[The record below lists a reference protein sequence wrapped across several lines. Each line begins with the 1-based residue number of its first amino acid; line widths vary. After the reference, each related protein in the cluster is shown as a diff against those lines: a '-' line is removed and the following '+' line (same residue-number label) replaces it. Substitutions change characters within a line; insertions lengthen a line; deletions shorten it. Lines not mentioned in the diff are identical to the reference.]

1 MYCGGVTTGCWRT
14 RIGAA
19 EKLSVDTMPN
29 EEPSKSWWQTLPGI
43 VTSLTAAITAIAGL
57 VVAIKQTGWFE
68 PASAPVASQPSTQLT
83 SGPGKPM
90 PMPAPVE
97 APPSGTSQSSAS
109 GAIHGVRLPAMRD
122 YKLGPASTQA
132 TFTLLSAEVSPQT
145 SGMDALRVQVRMT
158 NHDRFD
164 HNFWDRSF
172 RLIINGVPT
181 APKSDLNEL
190 VPPEAAKEG
199 TVIFVFPRGTT
210 GGNLEIT
217 YVDDRT
223 SIPLVFAAPK

>member
-1 MYCGGVTTGCWRT
+1 
-14 RIGAA
+14 
-19 EKLSVDTMPN
+19 MPN
-29 EEPSKSWWQTLPGI
+29 EEPTKSWWQTLPGV

-57 VVAIKQTGWFE
+57 IVAIKQTGWFE
-68 PASAPVASQPSTQLT
+68 PASAPVASQPSTPPT
-83 SGPGKPM
+83 SSPGKPVA
-90 PMPAPVE
+90 MPAPVP
-97 APPSGTSQSSAS
+97 APPSGTSQSSAP
-109 GAIHGVRLPAMRD
+109 GATYGVGLPAMRD

-132 TFTLLSAEVSPQT
+132 TFTLLSAEVSPQN

-172 RLIINGVPT
+172 RLIVNGVPT
-181 APKSDLNEL
+181 APTSDLNEL

-199 TVIFVFPRGTT
+199 AVIFVIPRGAT

-217 YVDDRT
+217 YVDDKT
-223 SIPLVFAAPK
+223 SIPLVFAAPR